1 MNALKTSKNKKEKRT
16 KKNENNKEGKRSS
29 KKIMEY
35 SSKTRYVGFA
45 GTTCFLFFI
54 SNSSYSNF
62 NRLWSFLFNV
72 SLDFISNFILKAFGN
87 DIASLITPMISD
99 IQFSL
104 EFLIPL
110 CVAFYAASGGASS
123 IIVTSNQ
130 LLGFENSS
138 CLKRKIKGLVMTFI
152 LICLIV
158 FLLLVPAFGDKFIE
172 LVKYVNMNQAV
183 TNTIVFIINVSK
195 GPISWFLIFI
205 LLKIIYT
212 IAPDKRVSSSY
223 TTKGSLFTTAGFVI
237 VTFLYS
243 FYVNNVAHYDL
254 LYGGLA
260 HFVVLMI
267 WFYLIAYIVTIG
279 IAINAEDLES
289 RKKMAE

>member
-1 MNALKTSKNKKEKRT
+1 MKILKKAKEVLK
-16 KKNENNKEGKRSS
+16 
-29 KKIMEY
+29 
-35 SSKTRYVGFA
+35 
-45 GTTCFLFFI
+45 
-54 SNSSYSNF
+54 
-62 NRLWSFLFNV
+62 RLWNILARPDMLVLPGQLAFFFLLATVPTITLIAYGASLFNV
-72 SLDFISNFILKAFGN
+72 SFDFISNFLLKAFGS
-87 DIASLITPMISD
+87 DIASLITPMLND

-110 CVAFYAASGGASS
+110 FVAFYAASGGASS

-138 CLKRKIKGLVMTFI
+138 FLKRKIKGLVMTFI
-152 LICLIV
+152 LISLIV

-172 LVKYVNMNQAV
+172 LVRYVNMNQAV

-195 GPISWFLIFI
+195 GPISWFLIFFLI
-205 LLKIIYT
+205 KIIYT

-243 FYVNNVAHYDL
+243 FYVNEVAHYDL
-254 LYGGLA
+254 LYGGLS

-267 WFYLIAYIVTIG
+267 WFYIIAYIITIG
-279 IAINAEDLES
+279 IALNTEDVD
-289 RKKMAE
+289 RWKK

>member
-1 MNALKTSKNKKEKRT
+1 MKILKKAKEVLK
-16 KKNENNKEGKRSS
+16 
-29 KKIMEY
+29 
-35 SSKTRYVGFA
+35 
-45 GTTCFLFFI
+45 
-54 SNSSYSNF
+54 
-62 NRLWSFLFNV
+62 RLWNILARPDMLVLPGQLAFFFLLATVPTITLIAYGASLFNV
-72 SLDFISNFILKAFGN
+72 SFDFISNFLLKAFGS
-87 DIASLITPMISD
+87 DIASLITPMLND
-99 IQFSL
+99 MQFSL

-110 CVAFYAASGGASS
+110 FVAFYAASGGASS

-138 CLKRKIKGLVMTFI
+138 FLKRKIKGLVMTFI
-152 LICLIV
+152 LISLIV

-172 LVKYVNMNQAV
+172 LVRYVNMNQAV

-195 GPISWFLIFI
+195 GPISWFLIFFLI
-205 LLKIIYT
+205 KIIYT

-243 FYVNNVAHYDL
+243 FYVNKVAHYDL
-254 LYGGLA
+254 LYGGLS

-279 IAINAEDLES
+279 IAINAEELES
-289 RKKMAE
+289 RQKMAE

>member
-1 MNALKTSKNKKEKRT
+1 MKILKKAKEVLK
-16 KKNENNKEGKRSS
+16 
-29 KKIMEY
+29 
-35 SSKTRYVGFA
+35 
-45 GTTCFLFFI
+45 
-54 SNSSYSNF
+54 
-62 NRLWSFLFNV
+62 RLWNILARPDMLVLPGQLAFFFLLATVPTITLIAYGASLFNV
-72 SLDFISNFILKAFGN
+72 SFDFISNFLLKAFGS
-87 DIASLITPMISD
+87 DIASLITPMLND

-110 CVAFYAASGGASS
+110 FVAFYAASGGASS

-138 CLKRKIKGLVMTFI
+138 FLKRKIKGLVMTFI
-152 LICLIV
+152 LISLIV

-172 LVKYVNMNQAV
+172 LVRYVNMNQAV

-195 GPISWFLIFI
+195 GPISWFLIFFLI
-205 LLKIIYT
+205 KIIYT

-243 FYVNNVAHYDL
+243 FYVNKVAHYDL
-254 LYGGLA
+254 LYGGLS

-279 IAINAEDLES
+279 IAINAEELES

>member
-1 MNALKTSKNKKEKRT
+1 MKIIKKAKEVLK
-16 KKNENNKEGKRSS
+16 
-29 KKIMEY
+29 
-35 SSKTRYVGFA
+35 
-45 GTTCFLFFI
+45 
-54 SNSSYSNF
+54 
-62 NRLWSFLFNV
+62 RLWNILARPDMLVLPGQLAFFFLLATVPTVTLIAYGASLFNV

-138 CLKRKIKGLVMTFI
+138 FLKRKIKGLVMTFI

-243 FYVNNVAHYDL
+243 FYVNNVAHYAL

>member
-1 MNALKTSKNKKEKRT
+1 MKILKKAKEVLK
-16 KKNENNKEGKRSS
+16 
-29 KKIMEY
+29 
-35 SSKTRYVGFA
+35 
-45 GTTCFLFFI
+45 
-54 SNSSYSNF
+54 
-62 NRLWSFLFNV
+62 RLWNILARPDMLVLPGQLAFFFLLATVPTITLIAYGASLFNV
-72 SLDFISNFILKAFGN
+72 SFDFISNFLLKAFGS
-87 DIASLITPMISD
+87 DIASLITPMLND

-110 CVAFYAASGGASS
+110 FVAFYAASGGASS

-138 CLKRKIKGLVMTFI
+138 FLKRKIKGLVMTFI
-152 LICLIV
+152 LISLIV

-172 LVKYVNMNQAV
+172 LVRYVNMNQAV

-195 GPISWFLIFI
+195 GPISWFLIFFLI
-205 LLKIIYT
+205 KIIYT

-243 FYVNNVAHYDL
+243 FYVNEVAHYDL
-254 LYGGLA
+254 LYGGLS

-279 IAINAEDLES
+279 IAINAEELES
-289 RKKMAE
+289 RQKMAE

>member
-1 MNALKTSKNKKEKRT
+1 MKILKKAKEVLK
-16 KKNENNKEGKRSS
+16 
-29 KKIMEY
+29 
-35 SSKTRYVGFA
+35 
-45 GTTCFLFFI
+45 
-54 SNSSYSNF
+54 
-62 NRLWSFLFNV
+62 RLWNILARPDMLVLPGQLAFFFLLATVPTITLIAYGASLFNV
-72 SLDFISNFILKAFGN
+72 SFDFISNFLLKAFGN
-87 DIASLITPMISD
+87 DIASLITPMLND
-99 IQFSL
+99 MQFSL

-110 CVAFYAASGGASS
+110 FVAFYAASGGASS

-138 CLKRKIKGLVMTFI
+138 FLKRKIKGLVMTFI
-152 LICLIV
+152 LISLIV

-172 LVKYVNMNQAV
+172 LVRYVNMNQAV

-195 GPISWFLIFI
+195 GPISWFLIFFLI
-205 LLKIIYT
+205 KIIYT

-243 FYVNNVAHYDL
+243 FYVNKVAHYDL
-254 LYGGLA
+254 LYGGLS

-279 IAINAEDLES
+279 IAINAEELES
-289 RKKMAE
+289 RQKMAE

>member
-1 MNALKTSKNKKEKRT
+1 MKILKKAKEVLK
-16 KKNENNKEGKRSS
+16 
-29 KKIMEY
+29 
-35 SSKTRYVGFA
+35 
-45 GTTCFLFFI
+45 
-54 SNSSYSNF
+54 
-62 NRLWSFLFNV
+62 RLWNILARPDMLVLPGQLAFFFLLATVPTVTLIAYGASLFNV

-138 CLKRKIKGLVMTFI
+138 FLKRKIKGLVMTFI

>member
-1 MNALKTSKNKKEKRT
+1 MKIIKKAKEVLK
-16 KKNENNKEGKRSS
+16 
-29 KKIMEY
+29 
-35 SSKTRYVGFA
+35 
-45 GTTCFLFFI
+45 
-54 SNSSYSNF
+54 
-62 NRLWSFLFNV
+62 RLWNILARPDMLVLPGQLAFFFLLATVPTVTLIAYGASLFNV
-72 SLDFISNFILKAFGN
+72 SLDFISNFILKPFGN

-138 CLKRKIKGLVMTFI
+138 FLKRKIKGLVMTFI

>member
-1 MNALKTSKNKKEKRT
+1 MKILKKAKEVLK
-16 KKNENNKEGKRSS
+16 
-29 KKIMEY
+29 
-35 SSKTRYVGFA
+35 
-45 GTTCFLFFI
+45 
-54 SNSSYSNF
+54 
-62 NRLWSFLFNV
+62 RLWNILARPDMLVLPGQLAFFFLLATVPTITLIAYGASLFNV
-72 SLDFISNFILKAFGN
+72 SFDFISNFLLKAFGS
-87 DIASLITPMISD
+87 DIASLITPMLND

-110 CVAFYAASGGASS
+110 FVAFYAASGGASS

-138 CLKRKIKGLVMTFI
+138 FLKRKIKGLVMTFI
-152 LICLIV
+152 LISLIV

-172 LVKYVNMNQAV
+172 LVRYVNMNQAV

-195 GPISWFLIFI
+195 GPISWFLIFFLI
-205 LLKIIYT
+205 KIIYT

-243 FYVNNVAHYDL
+243 FYVNEVAHYDL
-254 LYGGLA
+254 LYGGLS

-279 IAINAEDLES
+279 IAINAEELES

>member
-1 MNALKTSKNKKEKRT
+1 MKILKKAKEVLK
-16 KKNENNKEGKRSS
+16 
-29 KKIMEY
+29 
-35 SSKTRYVGFA
+35 
-45 GTTCFLFFI
+45 
-54 SNSSYSNF
+54 
-62 NRLWSFLFNV
+62 RLWNILARPDMLVLPGQLAFFFLLATVPTITLIAYGASLFNV
-72 SLDFISNFILKAFGN
+72 SFDFISNFLLKAFGN
-87 DIASLITPMISD
+87 DIASLITPMLND
-99 IQFSL
+99 MQFSL

-110 CVAFYAASGGASS
+110 FVAFYAASGGASS

-138 CLKRKIKGLVMTFI
+138 FLKRKIKGLVMTFI
-152 LICLIV
+152 LISLIV

-172 LVKYVNMNQAV
+172 LVRYVNMNQAV

-195 GPISWFLIFI
+195 GPISWFLIFFLI
-205 LLKIIYT
+205 KIIYT

-243 FYVNNVAHYDL
+243 FYVNKVAHYDL
-254 LYGGLA
+254 LYGGLS

-279 IAINAEDLES
+279 IAINAEELES

>member
-1 MNALKTSKNKKEKRT
+1 MKILKKAKEVLK
-16 KKNENNKEGKRSS
+16 
-29 KKIMEY
+29 
-35 SSKTRYVGFA
+35 
-45 GTTCFLFFI
+45 
-54 SNSSYSNF
+54 
-62 NRLWSFLFNV
+62 RLWNILARPDMLVLPGQLAFFFLLATVPTITLIAYGASLFNV
-72 SLDFISNFILKAFGN
+72 SFDFISNFLLKAFGN
-87 DIASLITPMISD
+87 DIASLITPMLND
-99 IQFSL
+99 MQFSL

-110 CVAFYAASGGASS
+110 FVAFYAASGGASS

-138 CLKRKIKGLVMTFI
+138 FLKRKIKGLVMTFI
-152 LICLIV
+152 LISLIV

-172 LVKYVNMNQAV
+172 LVRYVNMNQAV
-183 TNTIVFIINVSK
+183 TNTIVFIINISK
-195 GPISWFLIFI
+195 GPISWFLIFFLI
-205 LLKIIYT
+205 KIIYT

-243 FYVNNVAHYDL
+243 FYVNEVAHYDL
-254 LYGGLA
+254 LYGGLS

-279 IAINAEDLES
+279 IAINAEELES
-289 RKKMAE
+289 RQKMAE

>member
-1 MNALKTSKNKKEKRT
+1 MKIIKKAKEVLK
-16 KKNENNKEGKRSS
+16 
-29 KKIMEY
+29 
-35 SSKTRYVGFA
+35 
-45 GTTCFLFFI
+45 
-54 SNSSYSNF
+54 
-62 NRLWSFLFNV
+62 RLWNILARPDMLVLPGQLAFFFLLATVPTVTLIAYGASLFNV

-138 CLKRKIKGLVMTFI
+138 FLKRKIKGLVMTFI

>member
-1 MNALKTSKNKKEKRT
+1 MKILKKAKEVLK
-16 KKNENNKEGKRSS
+16 
-29 KKIMEY
+29 
-35 SSKTRYVGFA
+35 
-45 GTTCFLFFI
+45 
-54 SNSSYSNF
+54 
-62 NRLWSFLFNV
+62 RLWNILARPDMLVLPGQLAFFFLLATVPTITLIAYGASLFNV
-72 SLDFISNFILKAFGN
+72 SFDFISNFLLKAFGS
-87 DIASLITPMISD
+87 DIASLITPMLND
-99 IQFSL
+99 MQFSL

-110 CVAFYAASGGASS
+110 FVAFYAASGGASS

-138 CLKRKIKGLVMTFI
+138 FLKRKIKGLVMTFI
-152 LICLIV
+152 LISLIV

-172 LVKYVNMNQAV
+172 LVRYVNMNQAV
-183 TNTIVFIINVSK
+183 TNTIVFIINISK
-195 GPISWFLIFI
+195 GPISWFLIFFLI
-205 LLKIIYT
+205 KIIYT

-243 FYVNNVAHYDL
+243 FYVNKVAHYDL
-254 LYGGLA
+254 LYGGLS

-279 IAINAEDLES
+279 IAINAEELES
-289 RKKMAE
+289 RQKMAE

>member
-1 MNALKTSKNKKEKRT
+1 MKILKKAKEVLK
-16 KKNENNKEGKRSS
+16 
-29 KKIMEY
+29 
-35 SSKTRYVGFA
+35 
-45 GTTCFLFFI
+45 
-54 SNSSYSNF
+54 
-62 NRLWSFLFNV
+62 RLWNILARPDMLVLPGQLAFFFLLATVPTITLIAYGASLFNV
-72 SLDFISNFILKAFGN
+72 SFDFISNFLLKAFGN
-87 DIASLITPMISD
+87 DIASLITPMLND
-99 IQFSL
+99 MQFSL

-110 CVAFYAASGGASS
+110 FVAFYAASGGASS

-138 CLKRKIKGLVMTFI
+138 FLKRKIKGLVMTFI
-152 LICLIV
+152 LISLIV

-172 LVKYVNMNQAV
+172 LVRYVNMNQAV

-195 GPISWFLIFI
+195 GPISWFLIFFLI
-205 LLKIIYT
+205 KIIYT

-243 FYVNNVAHYDL
+243 FYVNEVAHYDL
-254 LYGGLA
+254 LYGGLS

-279 IAINAEDLES
+279 IAINAEELES
-289 RKKMAE
+289 RQKMAE

>member
-1 MNALKTSKNKKEKRT
+1 MKILKKAKEVLK
-16 KKNENNKEGKRSS
+16 
-29 KKIMEY
+29 
-35 SSKTRYVGFA
+35 
-45 GTTCFLFFI
+45 
-54 SNSSYSNF
+54 
-62 NRLWSFLFNV
+62 RLWNILARPDMLVLPGQLAFFFLLATVPTITLIAYGASLFNV
-72 SLDFISNFILKAFGN
+72 SFDFISNFLLKAFGS
-87 DIASLITPMISD
+87 DIASLITPILND

-110 CVAFYAASGGASS
+110 FVAFYAASGGASS

-138 CLKRKIKGLVMTFI
+138 FLKRKIKGLVMTFI
-152 LICLIV
+152 LISLIV

-172 LVKYVNMNQAV
+172 LVRYVNMNQAV

-195 GPISWFLIFI
+195 GPISWFLIFFLI
-205 LLKIIYT
+205 KIIYT

-243 FYVNNVAHYDL
+243 FYVNEVAHYDL
-254 LYGGLA
+254 LYGGLS

-279 IAINAEDLES
+279 IAINAEELES
-289 RKKMAE
+289 RQKMAE

>member
-1 MNALKTSKNKKEKRT
+1 MKILKKAKEVLK
-16 KKNENNKEGKRSS
+16 
-29 KKIMEY
+29 
-35 SSKTRYVGFA
+35 
-45 GTTCFLFFI
+45 
-54 SNSSYSNF
+54 
-62 NRLWSFLFNV
+62 RLWNILARPDMLVLPGQLAFFFLLATVPTITLIAYGASLFNV
-72 SLDFISNFILKAFGN
+72 SFDFISNFLLKAFGN
-87 DIASLITPMISD
+87 DIASLITPMLND
-99 IQFSL
+99 MQFSL

-110 CVAFYAASGGASS
+110 FVAFYAASGGASS

-138 CLKRKIKGLVMTFI
+138 FLKRKIKGLVMTFI
-152 LICLIV
+152 LISLIV

-172 LVKYVNMNQAV
+172 LVRYVNMNQAV
-183 TNTIVFIINVSK
+183 TNTIVFIINISK
-195 GPISWFLIFI
+195 GPISWFLIFFLI
-205 LLKIIYT
+205 KIIYT

-243 FYVNNVAHYDL
+243 FYVNKVAHYDL
-254 LYGGLA
+254 LYGGLS

-279 IAINAEDLES
+279 IAINAEELES
-289 RKKMAE
+289 RQKMAE